1 MTNGDKIVRVV
12 AEEDF
17 IEKLTVAGPAQALA
31 ELIWNGLDAEATK
44 ISVEADNSVLGLQAI
59 RVRDNGHGIPPQ
71 DAEELFVHLG
81 GSWKRNANKS
91 KNGAR
96 VLHGKEG
103 KGRFRALALG
113 RVAEWLVTAQNE
125 DKKLVRY
132 LVTVIKDNAKEFRVT
147 PASIVDGD
155 SKTGIE
161 VTISEPFRQWRLDIP
176 SIFQELNEI
185 YMLYLKEYP
194 GVQISFLGRQLDPT
208 KLIEFRKSYTLPD
221 IPDLDRT
228 THPVELEVFEWKPET
243 ERSLYLCNEESV
255 PLHKI
260 GPGIGIQ
267 APGFNFSAYLKST
280 YVSQLNQRGMLE
292 LAALDSRLNEAVEN
306 AKAELRN
313 HFRARSKEKLQGLV
327 DEWKKEEVYPY
338 KEEPKNPV
346 QKVER
351 QVFDLVAVTAA
362 TNLPDFQTQDRRNR
376 KFQLRMLKQA
386 IERGPEQ
393 LQTILEEVLELSQQK
408 QEELAKLLKQTTLTS
423 IINASVTVA
432 DRLNFLSGLEAML
445 FDEELKETFKER
457 SQLHQ
462 ILKDNTWV
470 FGEEFALTV
479 SDQSLTKVLVEHAKA
494 KKMNVVIDEPIKRP
508 GGRKGIIDLM
518 LSRKIPTNTE
528 EELSHLVVELKAPT
542 VKAGSKESAQ
552 IKSYAF
558 AVADDERFR
567 GVQTKWSFWLV
578 VNDMD
583 AYVRQETYIKE
594 KPEGLL
600 WESPDPKMIS
610 KVWVKTWAQIIRDCR
625 TRLKIFQQALDITAT
640 ADAGLEY
647 LRKTYARI
655 LLGVEPPETTPA
667 PDQEAK
673 SEDQAEMKQGR
684 RAAQA

>member
-1 MTNGDKIVRVV
+1 MSDDKILRVV

-17 IEKLTVAGPAQALA
+17 VEKLTLAGPSQALA
-31 ELIWNGLDAEATK
+31 ELTWNGLDAEATEVS
-44 ISVEADNSVLGLQAI
+44 IAVDNSELGLHAI

-71 DAEELFVHLG
+71 DAEKLFAHLG
-81 GSWKRNANKS
+81 GSWKRTANKS
-91 KNGAR
+91 KNGIR

-113 RVAEWLVTAQNE
+113 RVAEWSVTTRNKAKQ
-125 DKKLVRY
+125 LVRY
-132 LVTVIKDNAKEFRVT
+132 KMTVIKDSAKEFRLT
-147 PASIVDGD
+147 PALAVDGD
-155 SKTGIE
+155 AKTGIE
-161 VTISEPFRQWRLDIP
+161 VTISEPFKQWRLDAP

-194 GVQISFLGRQLDPT
+194 TVQISFLGRHLDPT
-208 KLIEFRKSYTLPD
+208 KLIEFKKTYTLPP
-221 IPDLDRT
+221 IPDLDQT

-280 YVSQLNQRGMLE
+280 YVSQLNQRGILE
-292 LAALDSRLNEAVEN
+292 LGIFDARLNEAVEN
-306 AKAELRN
+306 AKAELRD
-313 HFRARSKEKLQGLV
+313 HFKSRSKAKLKGLV

-351 QVFDLVAVTAA
+351 QVFDLVAVTTA

-386 IERGPEQ
+386 IERGPKQ
-393 LQTILEEVLELSQQK
+393 LQIILEEVLDLSQQK
-408 QEELAKLLKQTTLTS
+408 QEELAKLLKQTTLAS
-423 IINASVTVA
+423 IINASAIIA
-432 DRLNFLSGLEAML
+432 DRLNFLKGLETML
-445 FDEELKETFKER
+445 FDTELQETFKER

-462 ILKDNTWV
+462 MLKDNTWV

-479 SDQSLTKVLVEHAKA
+479 SDQSLTEVLRAHAKA
-494 KKMNVVIDEPIKRP
+494 QKMNVIIDEPVKRP
-508 GGRKGIIDLM
+508 GGRKGIVDLM
-518 LSRKIPTNTE
+518 LSCKIPTNTE
-528 EELSHLVVELKAPT
+528 EELSHLVIELKAPA
-542 VKAGSKESAQ
+542 VKAGAKETEQ

-558 AVADDERFR
+558 AVQKDERFR
-567 GVQTKWSFWLV
+567 GVQTRWSFWLV

-583 AYVRQETYIKE
+583 NYVQLETQLKE
-594 KPEGLL
+594 KPDGLL
-600 WESPDPKMIS
+600 WDSPDPKMPS
-610 KVWVKTWAQIIRDCR
+610 KVWVKTWAQIIRECR
-625 TRLKIFQQALDITAT
+625 IRLKIFQQALNITA
-640 ADAGLEY
+640 DKDVGLEY

-655 LLGVEPPETTPA
+655 LLGTEPETPE
-667 PDQEAK
+667 QEAESNEETEVK
-673 SEDQAEMKQGR
+673 TETKN
-684 RAAQA
+684 

>member
-1 MTNGDKIVRVV
+1 MSDDKILRVV

-17 IEKLTVAGPAQALA
+17 VEKLTLAGPAQALA
-31 ELIWNGLDAEATK
+31 ELIWNGLDAEATEVS
-44 ISVEADNSVLGLQAI
+44 IAVDNSQLGLQAI
-59 RVRDNGHGIPPQ
+59 RVRDNGHGISPQ

-81 GSWKRNANKS
+81 GSWKRTANKS
-91 KNGAR
+91 KNGTR

-113 RVAEWLVTAQNE
+113 RVAEWSVTTQNKTKE
-125 DKKLVRY
+125 LVRY
-132 LVTVIKDNAKEFRVT
+132 RMTVIKDNAKEFRLT
-147 PASIVDGD
+147 PASIVNGD
-155 SKTGIE
+155 AKTGIE
-161 VTISEPFRQWRLDIP
+161 VTISEPSRQWRLDAP

-194 GVQISFLGRQLDPT
+194 DVQIRFLGRHLDPT
-208 KLIEFRKSYTLPD
+208 KLIEFKKTYTLPP
-221 IPDLDRT
+221 IPDLDHT
-228 THPVELEVFEWKPET
+228 THPVELDVFEWKPET

-280 YVSQLNQRGMLE
+280 YVSQLYRRGMLE
-292 LAALDSRLNEAVEN
+292 VGGLDVRMNEAIEN

-313 HFRARSKEKLQGLV
+313 HFKARSKEKLKGLV

-351 QVFDLVAVTAA
+351 QVFDLVAVTTA
-362 TNLPDFQTQDRRNR
+362 TNLPDFQTQDPRNR

-393 LQTILEEVLELSQQK
+393 LQIILEDVLELSQQK
-408 QEELAKLLKQTTLTS
+408 QEELAKLLKQTTLSS
-423 IINASVTVA
+423 IISASTTIA

-445 FDEELKETFKER
+445 FDKDLKETFKER

-470 FGEEFALTV
+470 FGEEFALAA
-479 SDQSLTKVLVEHAKA
+479 SDKSLTNVLVAHAKA
-494 KKMNVVIDEPIKRP
+494 QKMNVVIDEPIKRP

-518 LSRKIPTNTE
+518 LSRKIPTNTV
-528 EELSHLVVELKAPT
+528 EELSHLIVELKAPAVT
-542 VKAGSKESAQ
+542 AGSKETEQ

-558 AVADDERFR
+558 AVANDERFR
-567 GVQTKWSFWLV
+567 GVQTRWSFWLV
-578 VNDMD
+578 VNDIND
-583 AYVRQETYIKE
+583 YVRQEMYQKE
-594 KPEGLL
+594 RPEGLL

-610 KVWVKTWAQIIRDCR
+610 KVWVKTWAQIIHDCR
-625 TRLKIFQQALDITAT
+625 IRLKIFKDALDLTVT

-655 LLGVEPPETTPA
+655 LLGEESTETPE
-667 PDQEAK
+667 PDQEAQ
-673 SEDQAEMKQGR
+673 SDENG
-684 RAAQA
+684 

>member
-1 MTNGDKIVRVV
+1 MSDDKILRVV

-17 IEKLTVAGPAQALA
+17 VEKLTLAGPAQALA
-31 ELIWNGLDAEATK
+31 ELIWNGLDAEATEVS
-44 ISVEADNSVLGLQAI
+44 IAVDNSQLGLQAI
-59 RVRDNGHGIPPQ
+59 RVRDNGHGISPR
-71 DAEELFVHLG
+71 DAEELFLHLG
-81 GSWKRNANKS
+81 GSWKRTAKKS
-91 KNGAR
+91 KNDMR

-113 RVAEWLVTAQNE
+113 RVAEWSVTTQNE
-125 DKKLVRY
+125 TRELVRY
-132 LVTVIKDNAKEFRVT
+132 RITVIKDNAKEFRLT
-147 PASIVDGD
+147 PASIVNGD
-155 SKTGIE
+155 AKTGIE
-161 VTISEPFRQWRLDIP
+161 VTISEPSRQWRLDAP

-194 GVQISFLGRQLDPT
+194 TVQISFLGRHLDPT
-208 KLIEFRKSYTLPD
+208 KLIEFKKTYSLPP
-221 IPDLDRT
+221 IPDLDQT
-228 THPVELEVFEWKPET
+228 THPVELDVFEWKPET

-260 GPGIGIQ
+260 GPGTGIGIH

-280 YVSQLNQRGMLE
+280 YVSQLYRRGMLE
-292 LAALDSRLNEAVEN
+292 VGGLDARMNEAIEN

-313 HFRARSKEKLQGLV
+313 HFKARSKEKLKGLV
-327 DEWKKEEVYPY
+327 DEWKKEEVYPF

-351 QVFDLVAVTAA
+351 QVFDLVAVTTA

-393 LQTILEEVLELSQQK
+393 LQIILEDVLELSQQK
-408 QEELAKLLKQTTLTS
+408 QEELAKLLKQTTLSS
-423 IINASVTVA
+423 IISASTTIA

-445 FDEELKETFKER
+445 FDKDLKETFKER

-479 SDQSLTKVLVEHAKA
+479 SDRSLTEVLRAHAKA
-494 KKMNVVIDEPIKRP
+494 QKMSVIIDEPVKRP
-508 GGRKGIIDLM
+508 GGRKGIVDLM

-528 EELSHLVVELKAPT
+528 EELSHLVIELKAPT
-542 VKAGSKESAQ
+542 VKASSKETEQ

-558 AVADDERFR
+558 AVQKDERFR
-567 GVQTKWSFWLV
+567 GIQTRWSFWLV

-583 AYVRQETYIKE
+583 DYVQLETQLKE
-594 KPEGLL
+594 KPDGLL
-600 WESPDPKMIS
+600 WDSPDPKMPS
-610 KVWVKTWAQIIRDCR
+610 KVWVKTWAQVIHDCR
-625 TRLKIFQQALDITAT
+625 IRLKIFKDALDLTVT

-655 LLGVEPPETTPA
+655 LLGEESAETPE
-667 PDQEAK
+667 PDQEAESDEK
-673 SEDQAEMKQGR
+673 S
-684 RAAQA
+684 

>member
-1 MTNGDKIVRVV
+1 MSNGDKTVRVI

-31 ELIWNGLDAEATK
+31 ELIWNGLDAEATRVS
-44 ISVEADNSVLGLQAI
+44 IEADNNSLLGLQAI

-71 DAEELFVHLG
+71 DAEELFIHLG

-113 RVAEWLVTAQNE
+113 RVAEWSVTTQNE
-125 DKKLVRY
+125 AKQLVRY
-132 LVTVIKDNAKEFRVT
+132 RMTVIKDNAKEFRLT
-147 PASIVDGD
+147 PASIVNGD
-155 SKTGIE
+155 ATTGIE
-161 VTISEPFRQWRLDIP
+161 VTISEPFKQWRLDIP

-194 GVQISFLGRQLDPT
+194 TVQINFLGRHLDPT
-208 KLIEFRKSYTLPD
+208 KLIEFKKTYILPP
-221 IPDLDRT
+221 IPDLDQT
-228 THPVELEVFEWKPET
+228 THPVELDIFEWKPET

-260 GPGIGIQ
+260 GPGIGIH

-280 YVSQLNQRGMLE
+280 YVSQLYRRGMLE
-292 LAALDSRLNEAVEN
+292 VGTLDTRLNEAIEN
-306 AKAELRN
+306 AKAELRD
-313 HFRARSKEKLQGLV
+313 HFKERSKEKLKGLV

-338 KEEPKNPV
+338 KEEPRNPV

-351 QVFDLVAVTAA
+351 QVFDLVAVTTA

-386 IERGPEQ
+386 IERGPGQ
-393 LQTILEEVLELSQQK
+393 LQIILEEVLELSQQK
-408 QEELAKLLKQTTLTS
+408 QEELAKLLKQTTLAS
-423 IINASVTVA
+423 IINASTTIA

-445 FDEELKETFKER
+445 FDKDLKETFKER

-470 FGEEFALTV
+470 FGEEFALAA
-479 SDQSLTKVLVEHAKA
+479 SDKSLTKVLVEHAKA
-494 KKMNVVIDEPIKRP
+494 IKMNVVIDEPIKRP

-542 VKAGSKESAQ
+542 VTAGSKETEQ
-552 IKSYAF
+552 IRSYAF
-558 AVADDERFR
+558 AVANDERFR
-567 GVQTKWSFWLV
+567 GVQTRWSFWLV
-578 VNDMD
+578 VNDIND
-583 AYVRQETYIKE
+583 YVRQEMHQKE

-610 KVWVKTWAQIIRDCR
+610 KVWVKTWAQIIHDCR
-625 TRLKIFQQALDITAT
+625 IRLKIFKDALDLTVT

-655 LLGVEPPETTPA
+655 LLGEEQANIDT
-667 PDQEAK
+667 E
-673 SEDQAEMKQGR
+673 SEDESQG
-684 RAAQA
+684 

>member
-1 MTNGDKIVRVV
+1 MSDDKILRVV

-17 IEKLTVAGPAQALA
+17 VEKLTLAGPAQALA
-31 ELIWNGLDAEATK
+31 ELIWNGLDAEATEVS
-44 ISVEADNSVLGLQAI
+44 IAVDNSQLGLQAI
-59 RVRDNGHGIPPQ
+59 RVRDNGHGISPQ

-81 GSWKRNANKS
+81 GSWKRTANKS
-91 KNGAR
+91 KNGMR

-113 RVAEWLVTAQNE
+113 RVAEWSVTTQNE
-125 DKKLVRY
+125 TKELVRY
-132 LVTVIKDNAKEFRVT
+132 RMTVIKDNAKEFRLT
-147 PASIVDGD
+147 PASVVNGD
-155 SKTGIE
+155 AKTGIE
-161 VTISEPFRQWRLDIP
+161 VTISEPSRQWRLDAP

-194 GVQISFLGRQLDPT
+194 TVQIRFLGRHLDPT
-208 KLIEFRKSYTLPD
+208 KLIEFKKTYSLPP
-221 IPDLDRT
+221 IPDLDQT
-228 THPVELEVFEWKPET
+228 THAVELDVFEWKPET
-243 ERSLYLCNEESV
+243 ERSLYLCNEQSV

-280 YVSQLNQRGMLE
+280 YVSQLYRRGMLE
-292 LAALDSRLNEAVEN
+292 VGGLDARMNDAIEN

-313 HFRARSKEKLQGLV
+313 HFKARSKEKLKGLV

-351 QVFDLVAVTAA
+351 QVFDLVAVTTA
-362 TNLPDFQTQDRRNR
+362 TNLPDFQTQDPRNR
-376 KFQLRMLKQA
+376 RFQLRMLKQA

-393 LQTILEEVLELSQQK
+393 LQIILEDVLELSQQK
-408 QEELAKLLKQTTLTS
+408 QEELAKLLKQTTLSS
-423 IINASVTVA
+423 IISASTTIA

-445 FDEELKETFKER
+445 FDKELKETFKER

-470 FGEEFALTV
+470 FGEEFALAA
-479 SDQSLTKVLVEHAKA
+479 SDKSLTNVLVAHAKA
-494 KKMNVVIDEPIKRP
+494 QKMNVVIDEPIKRP

-518 LSRKIPTNTE
+518 LSRKIPTNNL
-528 EELSHLVVELKAPT
+528 EELSHLIVELKAPAVT
-542 VKAGSKESAQ
+542 AGPKETEQ

-558 AVADDERFR
+558 AVANDERFR
-567 GVQTKWSFWLV
+567 GVQTRWSFWLV
-578 VNDMD
+578 VTDINDF
-583 AYVRQETYIKE
+583 VRTEMYQKE
-594 KPEGLL
+594 RPEGLL

-610 KVWVKTWAQIIRDCR
+610 KVWVKTWAQIINDCR
-625 TRLKIFQQALDITAT
+625 IRLKIFKDALDLTVT

-655 LLGVEPPETTPA
+655 LLGEESAETPE
-667 PDQEAK
+667 PDQGDEADEK
-673 SEDQAEMKQGR
+673 GTL
-684 RAAQA
+684 

>member
-1 MTNGDKIVRVV
+1 MSDDKILRVV

-17 IEKLTVAGPAQALA
+17 VEKLTVAGPAQALA
-31 ELIWNGLDAEATK
+31 ELIWNGLDAEATEV
-44 ISVEADNSVLGLQAI
+44 SVAVDDSQLGLQAI
-59 RVRDNGHGIPPQ
+59 RVRDNGHGIPSQ
-71 DAEELFVHLG
+71 DAEQLFIHLG

-91 KNGAR
+91 RNGLR
-96 VLHGKEG
+96 ILHGKEG

-113 RVAEWLVTAQNE
+113 RVAEWSVTTRNE
-125 DKKLVRY
+125 SKQLVRY
-132 LVTVIKDNAKEFRVT
+132 KMTVIKDSAKEFRLT
-147 PASIVDGD
+147 PTSIVDGD
-155 SKTGIE
+155 ATTGIE
-161 VTISEPFRQWRLDIP
+161 VTISEPFKQWRLDIP

-194 GVQISFLGRQLDPT
+194 GVQINFLGRHLDPT
-208 KLIEFRKSYTLPD
+208 GLIEFRRTFILPP
-221 IPDLDRT
+221 IPDVDQT
-228 THPVELEVFEWKPET
+228 THPVELEIFEWKPET

-260 GPGIGIQ
+260 GPGFGIH

-292 LAALDSRLNEAVEN
+292 LATLDTRLNEAVEN
-306 AKAELRN
+306 AKTELRD
-313 HFRARSKEKLQGLV
+313 HFKARSKEKLKSLV
-327 DEWKKEEVYPY
+327 EEWKKEEVYPY
-338 KEEPKNPV
+338 KEEPTTPV

-393 LQTILEEVLELSQQK
+393 LQMILEEVLELSQQK

-423 IINASVTVA
+423 IINASVIVA

-445 FDEELKETFKER
+445 FDKDLKETFKER

-462 ILKDNTWV
+462 IVKDNTWV
-470 FGEEFALTV
+470 LGEEFALTV
-479 SDQSLTKVLVEHAKA
+479 SDQSLTKVLVAHAKA
-494 KKMNVVIDEPIKRP
+494 LKMNVVIDEPIKRP
-508 GGRKGIIDLM
+508 GGRKGIVDLM
-518 LSRKIPTNTE
+518 LSRKIPTNTD

-542 VKAGSKESAQ
+542 VKAGARESEQ

-567 GVQTKWSFWLV
+567 GVQTKWSCWLV

-583 AYVRQETYIKE
+583 AYVRQETHMKE
-594 KPEGLL
+594 KPQGLL

-610 KVWVKTWAQIIRDCR
+610 KVWVKTWAQIIHDCR
-625 TRLKIFQQALDITAT
+625 TRLTIFQQALDITAT

-655 LLGVEPPETTPA
+655 LLGVEPTETAPEPNEGPEPNEQTEVKTETA
-667 PDQEAK
+667 
-673 SEDQAEMKQGR
+673 S
-684 RAAQA
+684 